1 MYNDEF
7 NDDIEIVEVGPWA
20 ENMMC
25 QYGINI
31 NLQRS
36 IPMINDGIKLVVR
49 RILYTM
55 YMKYRNTGI
64 KAASLIGDV
73 LKIHPHGDLGLT
85 SVIAKLCQEFSNN
98 MTLLNAPSNT
108 GNATTGDD
116 YAAPR
121 YIIGITLSDF
131 AKDVLFSEFDSKV
144 NMRETSEAGVYEP
157 VTLPSKFPIILLN
170 GTSGIGWTLSTDVPP
185 YNLNEIAD
193 ATIKLLKNP
202 QAKINLVPDLPTG
215 CDIIVKDPY
224 TFIMQSSFEI
234 DPVNYIITI
243 KNTPYLKYLDDID
256 KALRAIQDSENKIK
270 EIEDACD
277 ESDLEAGKIEYVIR
291 CRPCNLYQLMNTL
304 FKRVPGFRATIS
316 TRNMLVVTPKFR
328 TDHYDVRQILCSWI
342 GNRLREKRNWFLRQ
356 LVDKNT
362 EYNMNEGKAFM
373 LSSKNLEKTIKVF
386 RSCDDK
392 PDIVPALMK
401 AYPNGQVS
409 SSQAAFISEIGLYRL
424 TKKEYERT
432 IEKMNQLE
440 KEIKEIKAIVEV
452 PERIKEVIIEEL
464 KEIKQKYGY
473 PRRSKIL
480 NLESDVDVNI
490 GVVQILP
497 GGTILFS
504 ETENPEHL
512 SSDITPLAGDN
523 VCLVDDKGNFLWVD
537 TNRVMHDKPMTLTS
551 IGKQRMGACVAAL
564 SNPDNCVILL
574 SNRGRIKYMPI
585 SNIPTNATKKPL
597 VPLDDDEYIVSVIE
611 VRDSSQDIL
620 VYTSDGLGKR
630 VQISDLNLVKSVDSQ
645 GQFIVKNV
653 PAVAGMFTIN
663 PNKQWLVYV
672 TRLGRIRVNH
682 AKFLNTA
689 KKFGDLKPII
699 KLSPQDDLIAVF
711 CTNKEQKITL
721 NHADS
726 RTTVV
731 NIDSIEPTT
740 MAIPP
745 TRPKHVPGVPVIR
758 ATIS

>member
-1 MYNDEF
+1 
-7 NDDIEIVEVGPWA
+7 
-20 ENMMC
+20 
-25 QYGINI
+25 
-31 NLQRS
+31 
-36 IPMINDGIKLVVR
+36 
-49 RILYTM
+49 
-55 YMKYRNTGI
+55 
-64 KAASLIGDV
+64 
-73 LKIHPHGDLGLT
+73 
-85 SVIAKLCQEFSNN
+85 
-98 MTLLNAPSNT
+98 
-108 GNATTGDD
+108 
-116 YAAPR
+116 
-121 YIIGITLSDF
+121 
-131 AKDVLFSEFDSKV
+131 
-144 NMRETSEAGVYEP
+144 
-157 VTLPSKFPIILLN
+157 
-170 GTSGIGWTLSTDVPP
+170 
-185 YNLNEIAD
+185 
-193 ATIKLLKNP
+193 
-202 QAKINLVPDLPTG
+202 
-215 CDIIVKDPY
+215 
-224 TFIMQSSFEI
+224 MQSSFEI
-234 DPVNYIITI
+234 DPVNYVITI

-291 CRPCNLYQLMNTL
+291 CKPCNLYQLVNTI
-304 FKRVPGFRATIS
+304 FRRVPGFRATIS
-316 TRNMLVVTPKFR
+316 TRNMLVVTPNFR
-328 TDHYDVRQILCSWI
+328 TEHYDVRQILCSWI

-356 LVDKNT
+356 LVAKNM
-362 EYNMNEGKAFM
+362 EHNMLEGKAFM
-373 LSSKNLEKTIKVF
+373 LSPKNLDKTIKVF
-386 RSCDDK
+386 RSCNDRA
-392 PDIVPALMK
+392 DIIPALVE
-401 AYPNGQVS
+401 AYPKQVS
-409 SSQAAFISEIGLYRL
+409 TSQANYVHTLEMYRL

-432 IEKMNQLE
+432 LEAIDKLE

-452 PERIKEVIIEEL
+452 PERIKEVIIDEL
-464 KEIKQKYGY
+464 KEIKEKYGY
-473 PRRSKIL
+473 KRRSKIL
-480 NLESDVDVNI
+480 NLESDTDVNI

-721 NHADS
+721 NHGDT

-731 NIDSIEPTT
+731 NIASIEPTT

>member
-1 MYNDEF
+1 MNYFD
-7 NDDIEIVEVGPWA
+7 DDIESVEASDVS
-20 ENMMC
+20 EIYMC
-25 QYGINI
+25 EYGINI

-36 IPMINDGIKLVVR
+36 IPMINDGVKLVVR
-49 RILYTM
+49 RILYMM
-55 YMKYRNTGI
+55 YLKYRNVGVKGT
-64 KAASLIGDV
+64 SLIGDA
-73 LKIHPHGDLGLT
+73 LKIHPHGDLGMGGII
-85 SVIAKLCQEFSNN
+85 SRMCQEFSNN
-98 MTLLNAPSNT
+98 IPLLNAPSNT

-116 YAAPR
+116 YASPR
-121 YIIGITLSDF
+121 YIINITLSDF
-131 AKDVLFSEFDSKV
+131 AKDVLFDEFDGKV
-144 NMRETSEAGVYEP
+144 NMRESSDIAIKEP
-157 VTLPSKFPIILLN
+157 IALPSKFPIILLN

-202 QAKINLVPDLPTG
+202 QAKVNLVPDLPTG
-215 CDIIVKDPY
+215 CDIIVKDPN

-234 DPVNYIITI
+234 DPVNYVITI

-270 EIEDACD
+270 EIDDACD
-277 ESDLEAGKIEYVIR
+277 ESDLEAGKVEYVIR
-291 CRPCNLYQLMNTL
+291 CRPCNLYQLVNTL
-304 FKRVPGFRATIS
+304 FRRVPGFRSTIS
-316 TRNMLVVTPKFR
+316 TRNMLVVTPNFR

-342 GNRLREKRNWFLRQ
+342 GHRLREKRNWFLRQ
-356 LVDKNT
+356 LVALGT
-362 EYNMNEGKAFM
+362 EYNMNEVKAFL
-373 LSSKNLEKTIKVF
+373 LSPKNLDKTVKVY
-386 RSCDDK
+386 RSCDEK
-392 PDIVPALMK
+392 KDIGPALMK
-401 AYPNGQVS
+401 AYPGKVS
-409 SSQAAFISEIGLYRL
+409 SSQGEYMSGIEMYRV

-432 IEKMNQLE
+432 IERMEQLE
-440 KEIKEIKAIVEV
+440 KEIK
-452 PERIKEVIIEEL
+452 RIKGIVKEPEKIKEAIIDEI

-480 NLESDVDVNI
+480 NLESDTDVNI

-497 GGTILFS
+497 DGTILFS

-523 VCLVDDKGNFLWVD
+523 VCLIDDKGYFLWVD
-537 TNRVMHDKPMTLTS
+537 TNKVLHDKPMTLTS
-551 IGKQRMGACVAAL
+551 IGKQQMGKCVAAL
-564 SNPDNCVILL
+564 SNPDNSVVLL
-574 SNRGRIKYMPI
+574 SNRGRIKFMPI
-585 SNIPTNATKKPL
+585 TSIPTNATKKPL

-611 VRDSSQDIL
+611 VRDASQDIL
-620 VYTSDGLGKR
+620 VYTSDGMGKR
-630 VQISDLNLVKSVDSQ
+630 VQISDLNLVKSVDAQ
-645 GQFIVKNV
+645 GQFIVRND
-653 PAVAGMFTIN
+653 AEVAGMFTIN

-682 AKFLNTA
+682 AKFLNAA

-699 KLSPQDDLIAVF
+699 KLSQQDDLIAVF

-726 RTTVV
+726 RTTSV

-740 MAIPP
+740 MATPP
-745 TRPKHVPGVPVIR
+745 VRPKHVPGVKVLR

>member
-1 MYNDEF
+1 MYY
-7 NDDIEIVEVGPWA
+7 DDNIESVESS
-20 ENMMC
+20 EISEQYLC
-25 QYGINI
+25 TYGINI

-49 RILYTM
+49 RLLYMM
-55 YMKYRNTGI
+55 YLKYRNTGI
-64 KAASLIGDV
+64 KASSLVGDV
-73 LKIHPHGDLGLT
+73 LKIHPHGDLGIGGI
-85 SVIAKLCQEFSNN
+85 IARLCQTFSNN
-98 MTLLNAPSNT
+98 IPLLTAPSNT
-108 GNATTGDD
+108 GNPTTGDD
-116 YAAPR
+116 YAHPR
-121 YIIGITLSDF
+121 YIIGVELSQF
-131 AKDVLFSEFDSKV
+131 AKDVLFSEFDGKV
-144 NMRETSEAGVYEP
+144 NMRESSDPSIMEP
-157 VTLPSKFPIILLN
+157 FCLPAKFPIILLN
-170 GTSGIGWTLSTDVPP
+170 GTSGIGWTLSTDIPP
-185 YNLNEIAD
+185 YNLNEVAD

-202 QAKINLVPDLPTG
+202 QAKINLIPDLPTC
-215 CDIIVKDPY
+215 CDIIVKDPN

-277 ESDLEAGKIEYVIR
+277 ESDLEAGKIEYTIR
-291 CRPCNLYQLMNTL
+291 CKPCNLYQLVNTL

-316 TRNMLVVTPKFR
+316 TRNMLVVTPNFR

-356 LVDKNT
+356 LVAKNM
-362 EYNMNEGKAFM
+362 EHNMLEGKAFM
-373 LSSKNLEKTIKVF
+373 LSPKNLDKTIKVF
-386 RSCDDK
+386 RSCNDK
-392 PDIVPALMK
+392 ADIIPALVE
-401 AYPNGQVS
+401 AYPKQVS
-409 SSQAAFISEIGLYRL
+409 TSQANYVHTLEMYRL

-432 IEKMNQLE
+432 LEAIGKLE

-452 PERIKEVIIEEL
+452 PERIKEVIIDEL
-464 KEIKQKYGY
+464 KEIKEKYGY
-473 PRRSKIL
+473 KRRSKIL
-480 NLESDVDVNI
+480 NLESDTDVNI

-497 GGTILFS
+497 DGNIVFS

-523 VCLVDDKGNFLWVD
+523 VCLVDEKGRFLWVD
-537 TNRVMHDKPMTLTS
+537 TNKVLHDKPMTLTS
-551 IGKQRMGACVAAL
+551 IGRQQMGNCVAAL
-564 SNPDNCVILL
+564 SNPDNNVVML

-585 SNIPTNATKKPL
+585 SSIPSNSSRKPL
-597 VPLDDDEYIVSVIE
+597 IPLDDDEYIVSVIE
-611 VRDSSQDIL
+611 VRDNSQDIL
-620 VYTSDGLGKR
+620 VYTSDGMGKR
-630 VQISDLNLVKSVDSQ
+630 VQISDLNLVKSVDAQ
-645 GQFIVKNV
+645 GQFIVRSDNE
-653 PAVAGMFTIN
+653 VAGMFSIN

-682 AKFLNTA
+682 AKFLNAA

-699 KLSPQDDLIAVF
+699 KLSQQDDLIAVF

-726 RTTVV
+726 RVTTV
-731 NIDSIEPTT
+731 NIESIEPTT
-740 MAIPP
+740 MATPP
-745 TRPKHVPGVPVIR
+745 TRPKHVPGIKVIR

>member
-1 MYNDEF
+1 MNYYD
-7 NDDIEIVEVGPWA
+7 DDIESIEASDVSETY
-20 ENMMC
+20 MC
-25 QYGINI
+25 EYGINI

-49 RILYTM
+49 RILYMM
-55 YMKYRNTGI
+55 YLKYRNVGVKGT
-64 KAASLIGDV
+64 SLIGDA
-73 LKIHPHGDLGLT
+73 LKIHPHGDLGMGGII
-85 SVIAKLCQEFSNN
+85 SRMCQEFSNN
-98 MTLLNAPSNT
+98 IPLLNAPSNT

-116 YAAPR
+116 YASPR
-121 YIIGITLSDF
+121 YIINITLSDF
-131 AKDVLFSEFDSKV
+131 AKDVLFSEFDGKV
-144 NMRETSEAGVYEP
+144 NMRESSDIAIKEP
-157 VTLPSKFPIILLN
+157 IALPSKFPIILLN

-202 QAKINLVPDLPTG
+202 QAKVNLVPDLPTG
-215 CDIIVKDPY
+215 CDIIVKDPN

-234 DPVNYIITI
+234 DPVNYVITI

-270 EIEDACD
+270 EIDDACD
-277 ESDLEAGKIEYVIR
+277 ESDLEAGKVEYVIR
-291 CRPCNLYQLMNTL
+291 CRPCNLYQLVNTL
-304 FKRVPGFRATIS
+304 FRRVPGFRSTIS
-316 TRNMLVVTPKFR
+316 TRNMLVVTPSFR

-356 LVDKNT
+356 LVALGT
-362 EYNMNEGKAFM
+362 EYNMNEVKAFL
-373 LSSKNLEKTIKVF
+373 LSPKNLDKTVKVY
-386 RSCDDK
+386 RSCEEK
-392 PDIVPALMK
+392 KDIGPALMK
-401 AYPNGQVS
+401 AYPGKVS
-409 SSQAAFISEIGLYRL
+409 SSQGEYMSGIEMYRV

-432 IEKMNQLE
+432 IERMEELE
-440 KEIKEIKAIVEV
+440 KEIKRIKAIVRE
-452 PERIKEVIIEEL
+452 PEKIKEAIIDEI
-464 KEIKQKYGY
+464 KDIKQKYGY

-480 NLESDVDVNI
+480 NLESDTDVNI

-497 GGTILFS
+497 EGTILFS

-523 VCLVDDKGNFLWVD
+523 VCLVDDKGYFLWVD
-537 TNRVMHDKPMTLTS
+537 TNKVLHDKPMTLTS
-551 IGKQRMGACVAAL
+551 IGKQQMGKCVAAL
-564 SNPDNCVILL
+564 SNPDNSVVLL
-574 SNRGRIKYMPI
+574 SNHGRIKFMPI
-585 SNIPTNATKKPL
+585 SAIPTNATKKPL

-611 VRDSSQDIL
+611 VRDASQDIL
-620 VYTSDGLGKR
+620 VYTSDGMGKR
-630 VQISDLNLVKSVDSQ
+630 VQISDLNLVKSVDAQ
-645 GQFIVKNV
+645 GQIIVRND
-653 PAVAGMFTIN
+653 AEVAGMFTIN

-682 AKFLNTA
+682 AKFLNAA

-699 KLSPQDDLIAVF
+699 KLSQQDDLIAVF

-726 RTTVV
+726 RTTSV

-740 MAIPP
+740 MATPP
-745 TRPKHVPGVPVIR
+745 VRPKHVPGVKVLR

>member
-1 MYNDEF
+1 MNYFD
-7 NDDIEIVEVGPWA
+7 DDIESVEASDVS
-20 ENMMC
+20 EIYMC
-25 QYGINI
+25 EYGINI

-36 IPMINDGIKLVVR
+36 IPMINDGVKLVVR
-49 RILYTM
+49 RILYMM
-55 YMKYRNTGI
+55 YLKYRNVGVKGT
-64 KAASLIGDV
+64 SLIGDA
-73 LKIHPHGDLGLT
+73 LKIHPHGDLGMGGII
-85 SVIAKLCQEFSNN
+85 SRMCQEFSNN
-98 MTLLNAPSNT
+98 IPLLNAPSNT

-116 YAAPR
+116 YASPR
-121 YIIGITLSDF
+121 YIINITLSDF
-131 AKDVLFSEFDSKV
+131 AKDVLFDEFDGKV
-144 NMRETSEAGVYEP
+144 NMRESSDIAIKEP
-157 VTLPSKFPIILLN
+157 IALPSKFPIILLN

-202 QAKINLVPDLPTG
+202 QAKVNLVPDLPTG
-215 CDIIVKDPY
+215 CDIIVKDPN

-234 DPVNYIITI
+234 DPVNYVITI

-270 EIEDACD
+270 EIDDACD
-277 ESDLEAGKIEYVIR
+277 ESDLEAGKVEYVIR
-291 CRPCNLYQLMNTL
+291 CRPCNLYQLVNTL
-304 FKRVPGFRATIS
+304 FRRVPGFRTTIS
-316 TRNMLVVTPKFR
+316 TRNMLVVTPNFR

-342 GNRLREKRNWFLRQ
+342 GHRLREKRNWFLRQ
-356 LVDKNT
+356 LVALGT
-362 EYNMNEGKAFM
+362 EYNMNEVKAFL
-373 LSSKNLEKTIKVF
+373 LSPKNLDKTVNVY
-386 RSCDDK
+386 RSCDEK
-392 PDIVPALMK
+392 KDIGPALMK
-401 AYPNGQVS
+401 AYPGKVS
-409 SSQAAFISEIGLYRL
+409 SSQGEYMSGIEMYRV

-432 IEKMNQLE
+432 IERMEQLE
-440 KEIKEIKAIVEV
+440 KEIK
-452 PERIKEVIIEEL
+452 RIKDIVKEPEKIKEAIIDEI

-480 NLESDVDVNI
+480 NLESDTDVNI

-497 GGTILFS
+497 EGTILFS

-523 VCLVDDKGNFLWVD
+523 VCLVDDKGYFLWVD
-537 TNRVMHDKPMTLTS
+537 TNKVLHDKPMTLTS
-551 IGKQRMGACVAAL
+551 IGKQQMGKCVAAL
-564 SNPDNCVILL
+564 SNPDNSVVLL
-574 SNRGRIKYMPI
+574 SNRGRIKFMPI
-585 SNIPTNATKKPL
+585 TSIPTNATKKPL

-620 VYTSDGLGKR
+620 VYTSDGMGKR
-630 VQISDLNLVKSVDSQ
+630 VQISDLNLVKSVDAQ
-645 GQFIVKNV
+645 GQFIVRND
-653 PAVAGMFTIN
+653 AEVAGMFTIN

-682 AKFLNTA
+682 AKFLNAA

-699 KLSPQDDLIAVF
+699 KLSQQDDLIAVF

-721 NHADS
+721 NHVDS
-726 RTTVV
+726 RTTSV

-740 MAIPP
+740 MATPP
-745 TRPKHVPGVPVIR
+745 VRPKHIPGIKVLR

>member
-1 MYNDEF
+1 MNYFD
-7 NDDIEIVEVGPWA
+7 DDIESVEASDVS
-20 ENMMC
+20 EIYMC
-25 QYGINI
+25 EYGINI

-36 IPMINDGIKLVVR
+36 IPMINDGVKLVVR
-49 RILYTM
+49 RILYMM
-55 YMKYRNTGI
+55 YLKYRNVGVKGT
-64 KAASLIGDV
+64 SLIGDA
-73 LKIHPHGDLGLT
+73 LKIHPHGDLGMGGII
-85 SVIAKLCQEFSNN
+85 SRMCQSFSNN
-98 MTLLNAPSNT
+98 IPLLNAPSNT

-116 YAAPR
+116 YASPR
-121 YIIGITLSDF
+121 YIINITLSDF
-131 AKDVLFSEFDSKV
+131 AKDVLFDEFDGKV
-144 NMRETSEAGVYEP
+144 NMRESSDIAIKEP
-157 VTLPSKFPIILLN
+157 IALPSKFPIILLN

-202 QAKINLVPDLPTG
+202 QAKVNLVPDLPTG
-215 CDIIVKDPY
+215 CDIIVKDPN

-234 DPVNYIITI
+234 DPVNYVITI

-277 ESDLEAGKIEYVIR
+277 ESDLEAGKVEYVIR
-291 CRPCNLYQLMNTL
+291 CRPCNLYQLVNTL
-304 FKRVPGFRATIS
+304 FRRVPGFRTTIS
-316 TRNMLVVTPKFR
+316 TRNMLVVTPNFR

-342 GNRLREKRNWFLRQ
+342 GHRLREKRNWFLRQ
-356 LVDKNT
+356 LVALGT
-362 EYNMNEGKAFM
+362 EYNMNEVKAFL
-373 LSSKNLEKTIKVF
+373 LSPKNLDKTVKVY
-386 RSCDDK
+386 RSCDEK
-392 PDIVPALMK
+392 KDIGPALMK
-401 AYPNGQVS
+401 AYPGKVS
-409 SSQAAFISEIGLYRL
+409 SSQGEYMSGIEMYRV

-432 IEKMNQLE
+432 IERMEQLE
-440 KEIKEIKAIVEV
+440 KEIK
-452 PERIKEVIIEEL
+452 RIKEIVKEPEKIKEAIIDEI

-480 NLESDVDVNI
+480 NLESDTDVNI

-497 GGTILFS
+497 DGTILFS

-523 VCLVDDKGNFLWVD
+523 VCLVDDKGYFLWVD
-537 TNRVMHDKPMTLTS
+537 TNKVLHDKPMTLTS
-551 IGKQRMGACVAAL
+551 IGKQQMGKCVAAL
-564 SNPDNCVILL
+564 SNPDNSVVLL
-574 SNRGRIKYMPI
+574 SNRGRIKFMPI
-585 SNIPTNATKKPL
+585 TSIPTNATKKPL
-597 VPLDDDEYIVSVIE
+597 IPLDDDEYIVSVIE

-620 VYTSDGLGKR
+620 VYTSDGMGKR
-630 VQISDLNLVKSVDSQ
+630 VQISDLNLVKSVDAQ
-645 GQFIVKNV
+645 GQFIVRNDA
-653 PAVAGMFTIN
+653 AVAGMFTIN

-682 AKFLNTA
+682 AKFLNAA

-699 KLSPQDDLIAVF
+699 KLSQQDDLIAVF

-721 NHADS
+721 NHVDS
-726 RTTVV
+726 RTTSV

-740 MAIPP
+740 MATPP
-745 TRPKHVPGVPVIR
+745 VRPKHVPGVKVLR

>member
-1 MYNDEF
+1 MNYFD
-7 NDDIEIVEVGPWA
+7 DDIESVEASDVS
-20 ENMMC
+20 EIYMC
-25 QYGINI
+25 EYGINI

-36 IPMINDGIKLVVR
+36 IPMINDGVKLVVR
-49 RILYTM
+49 RILYMM
-55 YMKYRNTGI
+55 YLKYRNVGVKGT
-64 KAASLIGDV
+64 SLIGDA
-73 LKIHPHGDLGLT
+73 LKIHPHGDLGMGGII
-85 SVIAKLCQEFSNN
+85 SRMCQEFSNN
-98 MTLLNAPSNT
+98 IPLLNAPSNT

-116 YAAPR
+116 YASPR
-121 YIIGITLSDF
+121 YIINITLSDF
-131 AKDVLFSEFDSKV
+131 AKDVLFDEFDGKV
-144 NMRETSEAGVYEP
+144 NMRESSDIAIKEP
-157 VTLPSKFPIILLN
+157 IALPSKFPIILLN

-202 QAKINLVPDLPTG
+202 QAKVNLVPDLPTG
-215 CDIIVKDPY
+215 CDIIVKDPN

-234 DPVNYIITI
+234 DPVNYVITI

-270 EIEDACD
+270 EIDDACD
-277 ESDLEAGKIEYVIR
+277 ESDLEAGKVEYVIR
-291 CRPCNLYQLMNTL
+291 CRPCNLYQLVNTL
-304 FKRVPGFRATIS
+304 FRRVPGFRTTIS
-316 TRNMLVVTPKFR
+316 TRNMLVVTPNFR

-342 GNRLREKRNWFLRQ
+342 GHRLREKRNWFLRQ
-356 LVDKNT
+356 LVALGT
-362 EYNMNEGKAFM
+362 EYNMNEVKAFL
-373 LSSKNLEKTIKVF
+373 LSPKNLDKTVKVY
-386 RSCDDK
+386 RSCDEK
-392 PDIVPALMK
+392 KDIGPALMK
-401 AYPNGQVS
+401 AYPGKVS
-409 SSQAAFISEIGLYRL
+409 SSQGEYMSGIEMYRV

-432 IEKMNQLE
+432 IERMEQLE
-440 KEIKEIKAIVEV
+440 KEIK
-452 PERIKEVIIEEL
+452 RIKDIVKEPEKIKEAIIDEI

-480 NLESDVDVNI
+480 NLESDTDVNI

-497 GGTILFS
+497 DGTILFS

-523 VCLVDDKGNFLWVD
+523 VCLVDDKGYFLWVD
-537 TNRVMHDKPMTLTS
+537 TNKVLHDKPMTLTS
-551 IGKQRMGACVAAL
+551 IGKQQMGKCVAAL
-564 SNPDNCVILL
+564 SNPDNSVVLL
-574 SNRGRIKYMPI
+574 SNRGRIKFMPI
-585 SNIPTNATKKPL
+585 TSIPTNATKKPL

-620 VYTSDGLGKR
+620 VYTSDGMGKR
-630 VQISDLNLVKSVDSQ
+630 VQISDLNLVKSVDAQ
-645 GQFIVKNV
+645 GQFIVRND
-653 PAVAGMFTIN
+653 AEVAGMFTIN

-682 AKFLNTA
+682 AKFLNAA

-699 KLSPQDDLIAVF
+699 KLSQQDDLIAVF

-721 NHADS
+721 NHVDS
-726 RTTVV
+726 RTTSV

-740 MAIPP
+740 MATPP
-745 TRPKHVPGVPVIR
+745 VRPKHVPGVKVLR

>member
-1 MYNDEF
+1 MNYFD
-7 NDDIEIVEVGPWA
+7 DDIESVEASDVS
-20 ENMMC
+20 EIYMC
-25 QYGINI
+25 EYGINI

-36 IPMINDGIKLVVR
+36 IPMINDGVKLVVR
-49 RILYTM
+49 RILYMM
-55 YMKYRNTGI
+55 YLKYRNVGVKGT
-64 KAASLIGDV
+64 SLIGDA
-73 LKIHPHGDLGLT
+73 LKIHPHGDLGMGGII
-85 SVIAKLCQEFSNN
+85 SRMCQEFSNN
-98 MTLLNAPSNT
+98 IPLLNAPSNT

-116 YAAPR
+116 YASPR
-121 YIIGITLSDF
+121 YIINITLSDF
-131 AKDVLFSEFDSKV
+131 AKDVLFDEFDGKV
-144 NMRETSEAGVYEP
+144 NMRESSDIAIKEP
-157 VTLPSKFPIILLN
+157 IALPSKFPIILLN

-202 QAKINLVPDLPTG
+202 QAKVNLVPDLPTG
-215 CDIIVKDPY
+215 CDIIVKDPN

-234 DPVNYIITI
+234 DPVNYVITI

-270 EIEDACD
+270 EIDDACD
-277 ESDLEAGKIEYVIR
+277 ESDLEEGKVEYVIR
-291 CRPCNLYQLMNTL
+291 CRPCNLYQLVNTL
-304 FKRVPGFRATIS
+304 FRRVPGFRSTIS
-316 TRNMLVVTPKFR
+316 TRNMLVVTPNFR

-342 GNRLREKRNWFLRQ
+342 GHRLREKRNWFLRQ
-356 LVDKNT
+356 LVALGT
-362 EYNMNEGKAFM
+362 EYNMNEVKAFL
-373 LSSKNLEKTIKVF
+373 LSPKNLDKTVKVY
-386 RSCDDK
+386 RSCDEK
-392 PDIVPALMK
+392 KDIGPALMK
-401 AYPNGQVS
+401 AYPGKVS
-409 SSQAAFISEIGLYRL
+409 SSQGEYMSGIEMYRV

-432 IEKMNQLE
+432 IERMEQLE
-440 KEIKEIKAIVEV
+440 KEIK
-452 PERIKEVIIEEL
+452 RIKDIVKEPEKIKEAIIDEI

-480 NLESDVDVNI
+480 NLESDTDVNI

-497 GGTILFS
+497 EGTILFS

-523 VCLVDDKGNFLWVD
+523 VCLVDDKGYFLWVD
-537 TNRVMHDKPMTLTS
+537 TNKVLHDKPMTLTS
-551 IGKQRMGACVAAL
+551 IGKQQMGKCVAAL
-564 SNPDNCVILL
+564 SNPDNSVVLL
-574 SNRGRIKYMPI
+574 SNRGRIKFMPI
-585 SNIPTNATKKPL
+585 TSIPTNATKKPL

-620 VYTSDGLGKR
+620 VYTSDGMGKR
-630 VQISDLNLVKSVDSQ
+630 VQISDLNLVKSVDAQ
-645 GQFIVKNV
+645 GQFIVRND
-653 PAVAGMFTIN
+653 AEVAGMFTIN

-682 AKFLNTA
+682 AKFLNAA

-699 KLSPQDDLIAVF
+699 KLSQQDDLIAVF

-721 NHADS
+721 NHVDS
-726 RTTVV
+726 RTTSV

-740 MAIPP
+740 MATPP
-745 TRPKHVPGVPVIR
+745 VRPKHVPGVKVLR

>member
-1 MYNDEF
+1 MNYFD
-7 NDDIEIVEVGPWA
+7 DDIESVEASDVS
-20 ENMMC
+20 EIYMC
-25 QYGINI
+25 EYGINI

-36 IPMINDGIKLVVR
+36 IPMINDGVKLVVR
-49 RILYTM
+49 RILYMM
-55 YMKYRNTGI
+55 YLKYRNVGVKGT
-64 KAASLIGDV
+64 SLIGDA
-73 LKIHPHGDLGLT
+73 LKIHPHGDLGMGGII
-85 SVIAKLCQEFSNN
+85 SRMCQSFSNN
-98 MTLLNAPSNT
+98 IPLLNAPSNT

-116 YAAPR
+116 YASPR
-121 YIIGITLSDF
+121 YIINITLSDF
-131 AKDVLFSEFDSKV
+131 AKDVLFDEFDGKV
-144 NMRETSEAGVYEP
+144 NMRESSDIAIKEP
-157 VTLPSKFPIILLN
+157 IALPSKFPIILLN

-202 QAKINLVPDLPTG
+202 QAKVNLVPDLPTG
-215 CDIIVKDPY
+215 CDIIVKDPN

-234 DPVNYIITI
+234 DPVNYVITI

-270 EIEDACD
+270 EIDDACD
-277 ESDLEAGKIEYVIR
+277 ESDLEAGKVEYVIR
-291 CRPCNLYQLMNTL
+291 CRPCNLYQLVNTL
-304 FKRVPGFRATIS
+304 FRRVPGFRSTIS
-316 TRNMLVVTPKFR
+316 TRNMLVVTPNFR

-342 GNRLREKRNWFLRQ
+342 GHRLREKRNWFLRQ
-356 LVDKNT
+356 LVALGT
-362 EYNMNEGKAFM
+362 EYNMNEVKAFL
-373 LSSKNLEKTIKVF
+373 LSPKNLDKTVKVY
-386 RSCDDK
+386 RSCDEK
-392 PDIVPALMK
+392 KDIGPALMK
-401 AYPNGQVS
+401 AYPGKVS
-409 SSQAAFISEIGLYRL
+409 SSQGEYMSGIEMYRV

-432 IEKMNQLE
+432 IERMEQLE
-440 KEIKEIKAIVEV
+440 KEIK
-452 PERIKEVIIEEL
+452 RIKDIVKEPEKIKEAIIDEI

-480 NLESDVDVNI
+480 NLESDTDVNI

-497 GGTILFS
+497 DGTILFS

-523 VCLVDDKGNFLWVD
+523 VCLVDDKGYFLWVD
-537 TNRVMHDKPMTLTS
+537 TNKVLHDKPMTLTS
-551 IGKQRMGACVAAL
+551 IGKQQMGKCVAAL
-564 SNPDNCVILL
+564 SNPDNSVVLL
-574 SNRGRIKYMPI
+574 SNRGRIKFMPI
-585 SNIPTNATKKPL
+585 TSIPTNATKKPL

-620 VYTSDGLGKR
+620 VYTSDGMGKR
-630 VQISDLNLVKSVDSQ
+630 VQISDLNLVKSVDAQ
-645 GQFIVKNV
+645 GQFIVRND
-653 PAVAGMFTIN
+653 AEVAGMFTIN

-682 AKFLNTA
+682 AKFLNAA

-699 KLSPQDDLIAVF
+699 KLSQQDDLIAVF

-721 NHADS
+721 NHVDS
-726 RTTVV
+726 RTTSV

-740 MAIPP
+740 MATPP
-745 TRPKHVPGVPVIR
+745 VRPKHVPGVKVLR

>member
-1 MYNDEF
+1 MYY
-7 NDDIEIVEVGPWA
+7 DDNIESVESS
-20 ENMMC
+20 EISEQYM
-25 QYGINI
+25 QIYGINI

-36 IPMINDGIKLVVR
+36 IPMVADGIKLVVR
-49 RILYTM
+49 RVLYMM
-55 YMKYRNTGI
+55 YMKYRNSGV

-73 LKIHPHGDLGLT
+73 LKIHPHGDLGMN
-85 SVIAKLCQEFSNN
+85 SVIAKMCQEFSNN
-98 MTLLNAPSNT
+98 IPLLNAPSNT

-131 AKDVLFSEFDSKV
+131 AKDVLFSEFDGKV
-144 NMRETSEAGVYEP
+144 NMRESSEAGIYEP
-157 VTLPSKFPIILLN
+157 FVLPSKFPIILLN

-193 ATIKLLKNP
+193 ATIRLLKNP
-202 QAKINLVPDLPTG
+202 SAKVNLIPDLPTG

-224 TFIMQSSFEI
+224 TFIMQSSYEI

-256 KALRAIQDSENKIK
+256 KALRSIQDSENKIK

-291 CRPCNLYQLMNTL
+291 CKPCNLYQLVNTI
-304 FKRVPGFRATIS
+304 FRRVPGFRTTIS
-316 TRNMLVVTPKFR
+316 TRNMLVVTPNFR
-328 TDHYDVRQILCSWI
+328 TEHYDVRQILCSWI

-356 LVDKNT
+356 LVAKNM
-362 EYNMNEGKAFM
+362 EHNMLEGKAFM
-373 LSSKNLEKTIKVF
+373 LSPKNLDKTIKVF
-386 RSCDDK
+386 RSCNDK
-392 PDIVPALMK
+392 ADIIPALVE
-401 AYPNGQVS
+401 AYPKQVS
-409 SSQAAFISEIGLYRL
+409 TSQANYVHTLEMYRL

-432 IEKMNQLE
+432 LEDIGKLE

-452 PERIKEVIIEEL
+452 PERIKEVIIDEL
-464 KEIKQKYGY
+464 KEIKEKYGY
-473 PRRSKIL
+473 KRRSKIL
-480 NLESDVDVNI
+480 NLESDTDVNI

-497 GGTILFS
+497 DGNIVFS

-523 VCLVDDKGNFLWVD
+523 VCLVDEKCRFLWVD
-537 TNRVMHDKPMTLTS
+537 TNKVLHDKPMTLTS
-551 IGKQRMGACVAAL
+551 IGRQQMGNCVAAL
-564 SNPDNCVILL
+564 SNPDNNVVML

-585 SNIPTNATKKPL
+585 SSIPSNSSRKPL
-597 VPLDDDEYIVSVIE
+597 IPLDDDEYIVSVIE
-611 VRDSSQDIL
+611 VRDNSQDIL
-620 VYTSDGLGKR
+620 VYTSDGMGKR
-630 VQISDLNLVKSVDSQ
+630 VQISDLNLVKSVDAQ
-645 GQFIVKNV
+645 GQFIVRSDNE
-653 PAVAGMFTIN
+653 VAGMFSIN

-682 AKFLNTA
+682 AKFLNAA

-699 KLSPQDDLIAVF
+699 KLSQQDDLIAVF

-726 RTTVV
+726 RVTTV
-731 NIDSIEPTT
+731 NIESIEPTT
-740 MAIPP
+740 MATPP
-745 TRPKHVPGVPVIR
+745 TRPKHIPGVRVLR

>member
-1 MYNDEF
+1 MINDEVI
-7 NDDIEIVEVGPWA
+7 NSVECSEVSEWY
-20 ENMMC
+20 M
-25 QYGINI
+25 QVYGINI

-49 RILYTM
+49 RILYMM
-55 YMKYRNTGI
+55 YLKYRNVGVKGT
-64 KAASLIGDV
+64 SLIGET
-73 LKIHPHGDLGLT
+73 LKIHAHGDLGMGGII
-85 SVIAKLCQEFSNN
+85 SRMCQEFSNN
-98 MTLLNAPSNT
+98 IPLLNAPSNT

-116 YAAPR
+116 YASPR
-121 YIIGITLSDF
+121 YIINITLSDF
-131 AKDVLFSEFDSKV
+131 AKDVLFDEFDGKV
-144 NMRETSEAGVYEP
+144 NMRESSDIAIKEP
-157 VTLPSKFPIILLN
+157 IALPSKFPIILLN

-202 QAKINLVPDLPTG
+202 QAKVNLVPDLPTG
-215 CDIIVKDPY
+215 CDIIVKDPN

-234 DPVNYIITI
+234 DPVNYVITI

-270 EIEDACD
+270 EIDDACD
-277 ESDLEAGKIEYVIR
+277 ESDLEAGKVEYVIR
-291 CRPCNLYQLMNTL
+291 CRPCNLYQLVNTL
-304 FKRVPGFRATIS
+304 FRRVPGFRSTIS
-316 TRNMLVVTPKFR
+316 TRNMLVVTPSFR

-356 LVDKNT
+356 LVALGT
-362 EYNMNEGKAFM
+362 EYNMNEVKAFL
-373 LSSKNLEKTIKVF
+373 LSPKNLDKTVKVY
-386 RSCDDK
+386 RSCDEK
-392 PDIVPALMK
+392 KDIGPALMK
-401 AYPNGQVS
+401 AYPGKVS
-409 SSQAAFISEIGLYRL
+409 SSQGEYMSGIEMYRV

-432 IEKMNQLE
+432 IERMEQLE
-440 KEIKEIKAIVEV
+440 KEIKRIKAIVRE
-452 PERIKEVIIEEL
+452 PEKIKEAIIDEI

-480 NLESDVDVNI
+480 NLESDADVNI

-497 GGTILFS
+497 EGTILFS

-523 VCLVDDKGNFLWVD
+523 VCLVDDKGYFLWVD
-537 TNRVMHDKPMTLTS
+537 TNKVLHDKPMTLTS
-551 IGKQRMGACVAAL
+551 IGKQQMGKCVAAL
-564 SNPDNCVILL
+564 SNPDNSVVLL
-574 SNRGRIKYMPI
+574 SNRGRIKFMPI
-585 SNIPTNATKKPL
+585 SAIPTNATKKPL

-611 VRDSSQDIL
+611 VRDASQDIL
-620 VYTSDGLGKR
+620 VYTSDGMGKR
-630 VQISDLNLVKSVDSQ
+630 VQISDLNLVKSVDAQ
-645 GQFIVKNV
+645 GQIIVRND
-653 PAVAGMFTIN
+653 AEVAGMFTIN

-682 AKFLNTA
+682 AKFLNAA

-699 KLSPQDDLIAVF
+699 KLSQQDDLIAVF

-726 RTTVV
+726 RTTSV

-740 MAIPP
+740 MATPP
-745 TRPKHVPGVPVIR
+745 VRPKHVPGIRVLR
-758 ATIS
+758 ATVQ

>member
-1 MYNDEF
+1 MNYFD
-7 NDDIEIVEVGPWA
+7 DDIESVEASDVS
-20 ENMMC
+20 EIYMC
-25 QYGINI
+25 EYGINI

-36 IPMINDGIKLVVR
+36 IPMINDGVKLVVR
-49 RILYTM
+49 RILYMM
-55 YMKYRNTGI
+55 YLKYRNVGVKGT
-64 KAASLIGDV
+64 SLIGDA
-73 LKIHPHGDLGLT
+73 LKIHPHGDLGMGGII
-85 SVIAKLCQEFSNN
+85 SRMCQEFSNN
-98 MTLLNAPSNT
+98 IPLLNAPSNT

-116 YAAPR
+116 YASPR
-121 YIIGITLSDF
+121 YIINITLSDF
-131 AKDVLFSEFDSKV
+131 AKDVLFDEFDGKV
-144 NMRETSEAGVYEP
+144 NMRESSDIAIKEP
-157 VTLPSKFPIILLN
+157 IALPSKFPIILLN

-202 QAKINLVPDLPTG
+202 QAKVNLVPDLPTG
-215 CDIIVKDPY
+215 CDIIVKDPN

-234 DPVNYIITI
+234 DPVNYVITI

-270 EIEDACD
+270 EIDDACD
-277 ESDLEAGKIEYVIR
+277 ESDLEAGKVEYVIR
-291 CRPCNLYQLMNTL
+291 CRPCNLYQLVNTL
-304 FKRVPGFRATIS
+304 FRRVPGFRSTIS
-316 TRNMLVVTPKFR
+316 TRNMLVVTPNFR

-342 GNRLREKRNWFLRQ
+342 GHRLREKRNWFLRQ
-356 LVDKNT
+356 LVALGT
-362 EYNMNEGKAFM
+362 EYNMNEVKAFL
-373 LSSKNLEKTIKVF
+373 LSPKNLDKTVKVY
-386 RSCDDK
+386 RSCDEK
-392 PDIVPALMK
+392 KDIGPALMK
-401 AYPNGQVS
+401 AYPGKVS
-409 SSQAAFISEIGLYRL
+409 SSQGEYMSGIEMYRV

-432 IEKMNQLE
+432 IERMEQLE
-440 KEIKEIKAIVEV
+440 KEIK
-452 PERIKEVIIEEL
+452 RIKGIVKEPEKIKEAIIDEI

-480 NLESDVDVNI
+480 NLESDTDVNI

-497 GGTILFS
+497 DGTILFS

-523 VCLVDDKGNFLWVD
+523 VCLVDDKGYFLWVD
-537 TNRVMHDKPMTLTS
+537 TNKVLHDKPMTLTS
-551 IGKQRMGACVAAL
+551 IGKQQMGKCVAAL
-564 SNPDNCVILL
+564 SNPDNSVVLL
-574 SNRGRIKYMPI
+574 SNRGRIKFIPI
-585 SNIPTNATKKPL
+585 TSIPTNATKKPL

-611 VRDSSQDIL
+611 VRDASQDIL
-620 VYTSDGLGKR
+620 VYTSDGMGKR
-630 VQISDLNLVKSVDSQ
+630 VQISDLNLVKSVDAQ
-645 GQFIVKNV
+645 GQFIVRND
-653 PAVAGMFTIN
+653 AEVAGMFTIN

-682 AKFLNTA
+682 AKFLNAA

-699 KLSPQDDLIAVF
+699 KLSQQDDLIAVF

-726 RTTVV
+726 RTTSV

-740 MAIPP
+740 MATPP
-745 TRPKHVPGVPVIR
+745 VRPKHVPGVKVLR

>member
-1 MYNDEF
+1 MNYFD
-7 NDDIEIVEVGPWA
+7 DDIESVEASDVS
-20 ENMMC
+20 EIYMC
-25 QYGINI
+25 EYGINI

-36 IPMINDGIKLVVR
+36 IPMINDGVKLVVR
-49 RILYTM
+49 RILYMM
-55 YMKYRNTGI
+55 YLKYRNVGVKGT
-64 KAASLIGDV
+64 SLIGDA
-73 LKIHPHGDLGLT
+73 LKIHPHGDLGMGGII
-85 SVIAKLCQEFSNN
+85 SRMCQEFSNN
-98 MTLLNAPSNT
+98 IPLLNAPSNT

-116 YAAPR
+116 YASPR
-121 YIIGITLSDF
+121 YIINITLSDF
-131 AKDVLFSEFDSKV
+131 AKDVLFDEFDGKV
-144 NMRETSEAGVYEP
+144 NMRESSDIAIKEP
-157 VTLPSKFPIILLN
+157 IALPSKFPIILLN

-202 QAKINLVPDLPTG
+202 QAKVNLVPDLPTG
-215 CDIIVKDPY
+215 CDIIVKDPN

-234 DPVNYIITI
+234 DPVNYVITI

-270 EIEDACD
+270 EIDDACD
-277 ESDLEAGKIEYVIR
+277 ESDLEAGKVEYVIR
-291 CRPCNLYQLMNTL
+291 CRPCNLYQLVNTL
-304 FKRVPGFRATIS
+304 FRRVPGFRSTIS
-316 TRNMLVVTPKFR
+316 TRNMLVVTPNFR

-342 GNRLREKRNWFLRQ
+342 GHRLREKRNWFLRQ
-356 LVDKNT
+356 LVALGT
-362 EYNMNEGKAFM
+362 EYNMNEVKAFL
-373 LSSKNLEKTIKVF
+373 LSPKNLDKTVKVY
-386 RSCDDK
+386 RSCDEK
-392 PDIVPALMK
+392 KDIGPALMK
-401 AYPNGQVS
+401 AYPGKVS
-409 SSQAAFISEIGLYRL
+409 SSQGEYMSGIEMYRV

-432 IEKMNQLE
+432 IERMEQLE
-440 KEIKEIKAIVEV
+440 KEIK
-452 PERIKEVIIEEL
+452 RIKDIVKEPEKIKEAIIDEI

-480 NLESDVDVNI
+480 NLESDTDVNI

-497 GGTILFS
+497 EGTILFS

-523 VCLVDDKGNFLWVD
+523 VCLVDDKGYFLWVD
-537 TNRVMHDKPMTLTS
+537 TNKVLHDKPMTLTS
-551 IGKQRMGACVAAL
+551 IGKQQMGKCVAAL
-564 SNPDNCVILL
+564 SNPDNSVVLL
-574 SNRGRIKYMPI
+574 SNRGRIKFMPI
-585 SNIPTNATKKPL
+585 TSIPTNATKKPL

-620 VYTSDGLGKR
+620 VYTSDGMGKR
-630 VQISDLNLVKSVDSQ
+630 VQISDLNLVKSVDAQ
-645 GQFIVKNV
+645 GQFIVRND
-653 PAVAGMFTIN
+653 AEVAGMFTIN

-682 AKFLNTA
+682 AKFLNAA

-699 KLSPQDDLIAVF
+699 KLSQQDDLIAVF

-726 RTTVV
+726 RTTSV

-740 MAIPP
+740 MATPP
-745 TRPKHVPGVPVIR
+745 VRPKHVPGVKVLR

>member
-1 MYNDEF
+1 MYYD
-7 NDDIEIVEVGPWA
+7 DDIEAVEA
-20 ENMMC
+20 SEISEIYMEI
-25 QYGINI
+25 YGTNI

-36 IPMINDGIKLVVR
+36 IPMVNDGIKLVVR
-49 RILYTM
+49 RLLYMM
-55 YMKYRNTGI
+55 YLKFRNTGA
-64 KAASLIGDV
+64 KASSIIGEV
-73 LKIHPHGDLGLT
+73 LKIHAHGDLGMNG
-85 SVIAKLCQEFSNN
+85 VIARLCQTFSNN
-98 MTLLNAPSNT
+98 IPLLNAPSNT

-131 AKDVLFSEFDSKV
+131 AKDVLFAEFDGKV
-144 NMRETSEAGVYEP
+144 NMRESSDTSIMEP
-157 VTLPSKFPIILLN
+157 FCLPAKFPIILLN

-193 ATIKLLKNP
+193 ATIKLIKNP
-202 QAKINLVPDLPTG
+202 SAKVNLIPDLPTG

-234 DPVNYIITI
+234 DPVNYVITI

-256 KALRAIQDSENKIK
+256 KALRLIQDSENKIK

-291 CRPCNLYQLMNTL
+291 CRPCNLYQLVNTL

-328 TDHYDVRQILCSWI
+328 TEHYDVRQILCSWI

-356 LVDKNT
+356 LVAM
-362 EYNMNEGKAFM
+362 NMEHNMLEGKAFM
-373 LSSKNLEKTIKVF
+373 LSPKNLDKTIKVF

-392 PDIVPALMK
+392 PDIIPALVK
-401 AYPNGQVS
+401 AYHPHVS
-409 SSQAAFISEIGLYRL
+409 TSQANYVHELGLYRL

-432 IEKMNQLE
+432 LEAIEKLD
-440 KEIKEIKAIVEV
+440 KEIKDIKSIVEV
-452 PERIKEVIIEEL
+452 PERIKEVVIDEL
-464 KEIKQKYGY
+464 KEIKEKYGY
-473 PRRSKIL
+473 KRRSKIL
-480 NLESDVDVNI
+480 NLESDTDVNI

-497 GGTILFS
+497 DGTILFS

-523 VCLVDDKGNFLWVD
+523 VCLVDEKGRFLWAD
-537 TNRVMHDKPMTLTS
+537 TNRVLHDKPMTLTS
-551 IGKQRMGACVAAL
+551 IGRQQMGNCVAAL
-564 SNPDNCVILL
+564 SNPDNNIVML

-585 SNIPTNATKKPL
+585 SSIPSNSSKKPL
-597 VPLDDDEYIVSVIE
+597 VPLDDDEYIVSVLE
-611 VRDSSQDIL
+611 VRDTSQDIL
-620 VYTSDGLGKR
+620 VYTSDGMGKR
-630 VQISDLNLVKSVDSQ
+630 VQISDLNLVKSVDAQ
-645 GQFIVKNV
+645 GQFIVRSDNE
-653 PAVAGMFTIN
+653 VAGMFTIN

-682 AKFLNTA
+682 AKFLNAA

-699 KLSPQDDLIAVF
+699 KLSQQDDLIAVF

-726 RTTVV
+726 RVSTV
-731 NIDSIEPTT
+731 NIESIEPTT
-740 MAIPP
+740 MATPP
-745 TRPKHVPGVPVIR
+745 TRPKHVPGVRVLR

>member
-1 MYNDEF
+1 MNYYD
-7 NDDIEIVEVGPWA
+7 DDIENVQASDVSELY
-20 ENMMC
+20 MC
-25 QYGINI
+25 EYGINI

-49 RILYTM
+49 RILYMM
-55 YMKYRNTGI
+55 YLKYRNVGVKGT
-64 KAASLIGDV
+64 SLIGDA
-73 LKIHPHGDLGLT
+73 LKIHPHGDLGMGGII
-85 SVIAKLCQEFSNN
+85 SRMCQEFSNN
-98 MTLLNAPSNT
+98 IPLLNAPSNT

-116 YAAPR
+116 YASPR
-121 YIIGITLSDF
+121 YIINITLSDF
-131 AKDVLFSEFDSKV
+131 AKDVLFSEFDGKV
-144 NMRETSEAGVYEP
+144 NMRESSDIAIKEP
-157 VTLPSKFPIILLN
+157 IALPSKFPIILLN

-202 QAKINLVPDLPTG
+202 QAKVNLVPDLPTG
-215 CDIIVKDPY
+215 CDIIVKDPN

-234 DPVNYIITI
+234 DPVNYVITI

-270 EIEDACD
+270 EIDDACD
-277 ESDLEAGKIEYVIR
+277 ESDLEAGKVEYVIR
-291 CRPCNLYQLMNTL
+291 CRPCNLYQLVNTL
-304 FKRVPGFRATIS
+304 FRRVPGFRSTIS
-316 TRNMLVVTPKFR
+316 TRNMLVVTPNFR

-356 LVDKNT
+356 LVALGT
-362 EYNMNEGKAFM
+362 EYNMNEVKAFL
-373 LSSKNLEKTIKVF
+373 LSPKNLDKTVKVY
-386 RSCDDK
+386 RSCEEK
-392 PDIVPALMK
+392 KDIGPALMK
-401 AYPNGQVS
+401 AYPGKVS
-409 SSQAAFISEIGLYRL
+409 SSQGEYMSGIEMYRV

-432 IEKMNQLE
+432 IERMEELE
-440 KEIKEIKAIVEV
+440 KEIK
-452 PERIKEVIIEEL
+452 RIKEIVREPEKIKEAIIDEI

-480 NLESDVDVNI
+480 NLESDTDVNI

-497 GGTILFS
+497 EGTILFS

-523 VCLVDDKGNFLWVD
+523 VCLVDDKGYFLWVD
-537 TNRVMHDKPMTLTS
+537 TNKVLHDKPMTLTS
-551 IGKQRMGACVAAL
+551 IGKQQMGKCVAAL
-564 SNPDNCVILL
+564 SNPDNSVVLL
-574 SNRGRIKYMPI
+574 SNRGRIKFMPI
-585 SNIPTNATKKPL
+585 TAIPTNATKKPL
-597 VPLDDDEYIVSVIE
+597 IPLDDDEYIVSVIE
-611 VRDSSQDIL
+611 VRDASQDIL
-620 VYTSDGLGKR
+620 VYTSDGMGKR
-630 VQISDLNLVKSVDSQ
+630 VQISDLNLVKSVDAQ
-645 GQFIVKNV
+645 GQIIVRND
-653 PAVAGMFTIN
+653 AEVAGMFTIN

-682 AKFLNTA
+682 AKFLNAA

-699 KLSPQDDLIAVF
+699 KLSQQDDLIAVF

-726 RTTVV
+726 RTTSV

-740 MAIPP
+740 MATPP
-745 TRPKHVPGVPVIR
+745 VRPKHVPGVKVLR

>member
-1 MYNDEF
+1 MYYD
-7 NDDIEIVEVGPWA
+7 DDIEAVEA
-20 ENMMC
+20 SEISEQYM
-25 QYGINI
+25 QIYGINI

-36 IPMINDGIKLVVR
+36 IPMVADGIKLVVR
-49 RILYTM
+49 RVLYMM
-55 YMKYRNTGI
+55 YMKYRNSGV

-73 LKIHPHGDLGLT
+73 LKIHPHGDLGMN
-85 SVIAKLCQEFSNN
+85 SVIAKMCQEFSNN
-98 MTLLNAPSNT
+98 IPLLNAPSNT

-121 YIIGITLSDF
+121 YIIGITLSNF
-131 AKDVLFSEFDSKV
+131 AKDVLFSEFDGKV
-144 NMRETSEAGVYEP
+144 NMRESSEAGIYEP
-157 VTLPSKFPIILLN
+157 FVLPAKFPIILLN

-185 YNLNEIAD
+185 YNLNEVAD

-202 QAKINLVPDLPTG
+202 SAKVNLIPDLPTG

-224 TFIMQSSFEI
+224 TFIMQSSYEI

-270 EIEDACD
+270 EIDDACD

-291 CRPCNLYQLMNTL
+291 CKPCNLYQLVNTI
-304 FKRVPGFRATIS
+304 FRRVPGFRATIS

-328 TDHYDVRQILCSWI
+328 TEHYDVRQILCSWI

-356 LVDKNT
+356 LVALNT
-362 EYNMNEGKAFM
+362 EYNMNEVKAFL
-373 LSSKNLEKTIKVF
+373 LSPKNLDKTIKVY
-386 RSCDDK
+386 RSCAEK
-392 PDIVPALMK
+392 KDIGPALMK
-401 AYPNGQVS
+401 AYPKDVS
-409 SSQAAFISEIGLYRL
+409 SSQGEFMSAIAMYQL
-424 TKKEYERT
+424 TKNEYART
-432 IEKMNQLE
+432 LEKMEQLE
-440 KEIKEIKAIVEV
+440 KQIKEIKSIVEV
-452 PERIKEVIIEEL
+452 PERIKDVIIEEL
-464 KEIKQKYGY
+464 KDIKDKYGY
-473 PRRSKIL
+473 RRRSRVL
-480 NLESDVDVNI
+480 NLESDTDVNI
-490 GVVQILP
+490 GVVQILAD
-497 GGTILFS
+497 GTILFS

-523 VCLVDDKGNFLWVD
+523 VCLIDDKGRFLWAD
-537 TNRVMHDKPMTLTS
+537 TNKVMHDKPMTLTS
-551 IGKQRMGACVAAL
+551 IGRQRMGNCVAAL
-564 SNPDNCVILL
+564 SNPDNNVVLL

-585 SNIPTNATKKPL
+585 SSIPSNSSKKPL

-611 VRDSSQDIL
+611 IHDNSQDIL
-620 VYTSDGLGKR
+620 VYTSDGMGKR
-630 VQISDLNLVKSVDSQ
+630 VQISDLNLVKSVDAQ
-645 GQFIVKNV
+645 GQFIVRND
-653 PAVAGMFTIN
+653 AEVAGMFTIN

-682 AKFLNTA
+682 AKFLNAA

-699 KLSPQDDLIAVF
+699 KLSQQDDLIAVF

-726 RTTVV
+726 RVTTV
-731 NIDSIEPTT
+731 NIESIEPTT
-740 MAIPP
+740 MATPP
-745 TRPKHVPGVPVIR
+745 TRPKHVPGVKVIR

>member
-1 MYNDEF
+1 MNYFD
-7 NDDIEIVEVGPWA
+7 DDIESVEASDVS
-20 ENMMC
+20 EIYMC
-25 QYGINI
+25 EYGINI

-36 IPMINDGIKLVVR
+36 IPMINDGVKLVVR
-49 RILYTM
+49 RILYMM
-55 YMKYRNTGI
+55 YLKYRNVGVKGT
-64 KAASLIGDV
+64 SLIGDA
-73 LKIHPHGDLGLT
+73 LKIHPHGDLGMGGII
-85 SVIAKLCQEFSNN
+85 SRMCQEFSNN
-98 MTLLNAPSNT
+98 IPLLNAPSNT

-116 YAAPR
+116 YASPR
-121 YIIGITLSDF
+121 YIINITLSDF
-131 AKDVLFSEFDSKV
+131 AKDVLFDEFDGKV
-144 NMRETSEAGVYEP
+144 NMRESSDIAIKEP
-157 VTLPSKFPIILLN
+157 IALPSKFPIILLN

-202 QAKINLVPDLPTG
+202 QAKVNLVPDLPTG
-215 CDIIVKDPY
+215 CDIIVKDPN

-234 DPVNYIITI
+234 DPVNYVITI

-270 EIEDACD
+270 EIDDACD
-277 ESDLEAGKIEYVIR
+277 ESDLEAGKVEYVIR
-291 CRPCNLYQLMNTL
+291 CRPCNLYQLVNTL
-304 FKRVPGFRATIS
+304 FRRVPGFRSTIS
-316 TRNMLVVTPKFR
+316 TRNMLVVTPNFR

-342 GNRLREKRNWFLRQ
+342 GHRLREKRNWFLRQ
-356 LVDKNT
+356 LVALGT
-362 EYNMNEGKAFM
+362 EYNMNEVKAFL
-373 LSSKNLEKTIKVF
+373 LSPKNLDKTVKVY
-386 RSCDDK
+386 RSCDEK
-392 PDIVPALMK
+392 KDIGPALMK
-401 AYPNGQVS
+401 AYPGKVS
-409 SSQAAFISEIGLYRL
+409 SSQGEYMSGIEMYRV

-432 IEKMNQLE
+432 IERMEQLE
-440 KEIKEIKAIVEV
+440 KEIK
-452 PERIKEVIIEEL
+452 RIKDIVKEPEKIKEAIIDEI

-480 NLESDVDVNI
+480 NLESDTDVNI

-497 GGTILFS
+497 EGTILFS

-523 VCLVDDKGNFLWVD
+523 VCLVDDKGYFLWVD
-537 TNRVMHDKPMTLTS
+537 TNKVLHDKPMTLTS
-551 IGKQRMGACVAAL
+551 IGKQQMGKCVAAL
-564 SNPDNCVILL
+564 SNPDNSVVLL
-574 SNRGRIKYMPI
+574 SNRGRIKFMPI
-585 SNIPTNATKKPL
+585 TSIPTNATKKPL

-620 VYTSDGLGKR
+620 VYTSDGMGKR
-630 VQISDLNLVKSVDSQ
+630 VQISDLNLVKSVDAQ
-645 GQFIVKNV
+645 GQFIVRND
-653 PAVAGMFTIN
+653 AEVAGMFTIN

-682 AKFLNTA
+682 AKFLNAA

-699 KLSPQDDLIAVF
+699 KLSQQDDLIAVF

-721 NHADS
+721 NHVDS
-726 RTTVV
+726 RTTSV

-740 MAIPP
+740 MATPP
-745 TRPKHVPGVPVIR
+745 VRPKHVPGVKVLR